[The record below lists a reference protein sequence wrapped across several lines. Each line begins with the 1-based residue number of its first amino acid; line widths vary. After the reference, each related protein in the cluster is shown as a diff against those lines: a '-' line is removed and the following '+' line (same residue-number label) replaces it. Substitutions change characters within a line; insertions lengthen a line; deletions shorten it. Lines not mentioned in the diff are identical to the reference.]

1 MICYETTKGKTM
13 KKFLVAAVLGIV
25 SSTAFAQVNALPPTP
40 HILVFGH
47 AEARAIPDKFSINMS
62 VSVTDLSADIARQT
76 VEAHVR
82 QILEGLKQAGVPTNE
97 TTATSLKIE
106 SDEEYDSKLE
116 KQVYKGVQVS
126 RDIGA
131 TFYDLDK
138 LQQFL
143 GKVAASK
150 ELQISGITTGLRD
163 EAKLREQ
170 LRVKAIESTQVK
182 AKSIAQAYAA
192 KLAGLYSVSDV
203 APEVSYGVK
212 AGSWPVYDYDASG
225 GGGLTRNAD
234 RNVAAPA
241 AGIVQYVMPPPPPP
255 PPPTSLQTGY
265 VTFEENIYAVFLL
278 GDGK

>member
-1 MICYETTKGKTM
+1 MTM
-13 KKFLVAAVLGIV
+13 KKFLFAAILGLG
-25 SSTAFAQVNALPPTP
+25 TNAAFAQVNALPPTP

-47 AEARAIPDKFSINMS
+47 AEARAIPDRFTINMT
-62 VSVTDLSADIARQT
+62 VSVTDLSADVARRKVQ
-76 VEAHVR
+76 AHVE
-82 QILEGLKQAGVPTNE
+82 QILAGLKQAGVPNDE
-97 TTATSLKIE
+97 TTATSLKIAP
-106 SDEEYDSKLE
+106 DEEYDSKTE

-131 TFYDLDK
+131 TFDELDK

-143 GKVAASK
+143 GKVAAGK

-170 LRVKAIESTQVK
+170 LRGKAIESTQEK

-192 KLAGLYSVSDV
+192 KLGGLYSVSDV

-212 AGSWPVYDYDASG
+212 AGSWPVYDYDARNG
-225 GGGLTRNAD
+225 RLLTRDFLSGTMGSGLSTSAQ
-234 RNVAAPA
+234 PA
-241 AGIVQYVMPPPPPP
+241 MAPP